1 MQSARP
7 THEACLPRS
16 AVFLA
21 IFVNKMKPGWG
32 DKVGEKKKKDQ
43 FWSNLT
49 QREKSA
55 ERIHSSQVRQIKIVS
70 FFLNCNK

>member
-32 DKVGEKKKKDQ
+32 DKVGEKKKKGSILVKSD
-43 FWSNLT
+43 T
-49 QREKSA
+49 TGEKCRKDTLVTSTTNQN
-55 ERIHSSQVRQIKIVS
+55 RI
-70 FFLNCNK
+70 FFPKL

>member
-32 DKVGEKKKKDQ
+32 DRVEKKKKDQ
-43 FWSNLT
+43 FWSDLT
-49 QREKSA
+49 KQEKSA
-55 ERIHSSQVRQIKIVS
+55 ERIRSSQARHIK
-70 FFLNCNK
+70 

>member
-32 DKVGEKKKKDQ
+32 DKVKKKKKKKKKRKFGQ
-43 FWSNLT
+43 NL
-49 QREKSA
+49 
-55 ERIHSSQVRQIKIVS
+55 
-70 FFLNCNK
+70 NKRRKVKKGKNSHK

>member
-32 DKVGEKKKKDQ
+32 DKVGEKKKGSILVKSDTTGEKCRKDTLVTTNQ
-43 FWSNLT
+43 N
-49 QREKSA
+49 
-55 ERIHSSQVRQIKIVS
+55 RI
-70 FFLNCNK
+70 FFPKL

>member
-32 DKVGEKKKKDQ
+32 DKVGEKKKRINFGQIWHNGRKVQKGYTRHKYD
-43 FWSNLT
+43 
-49 QREKSA
+49 KSK
-55 ERIHSSQVRQIKIVS
+55 SYLFS
-70 FFLNCNK
+70 